1 MEYIDIENK
10 LYQIISSTY
19 YIKYNME
26 EYKSVPNT
34 IDDKNR
40 ASILY
45 QEIMDDIKYDNM
57 ISWEQAKIISKRL
70 NIWTDENE
78 NSLKSLSNMLDNLK
92 LELFLSHYDPT
103 KVKKLKKQ
111 ITSLKKGLEK
121 SNDNKY
127 TLYAHTKEY
136 YASNIKRDFLIGL
149 SVRDKNDNKIILPED
164 FWLCNNPIIEMFNNK
179 INRSF
184 ISVSDIREIARSE
197 PWRSMWLSQKG
208 ECLGNRSVEWT
219 ETQRLLMSFS
229 RMYDNVYESMD
240 CPPDEVISD
249 DDMLDGWFIK
259 QSRERKE
266 KQKEKSLEDKFGK
279 FKDKDGQE
287 LFIAARPEDVQ
298 DIYNMNDA
306 KGRGV
311 IKSRN
316 KQIEQQKEVK
326 HAHLKDVQM
335 DLHMQKTQEM
345 RETMRRR

>member
-19 YIKYNME
+19 YITYQRQ
-26 EYKSVPNT
+26 EYKSIPNS
-34 IDDKNR
+34 IDDRNR

-45 QEIMDDIKYDNM
+45 QEILDDIKYDDM
-57 ISWEQAKIISKRL
+57 ISWEQAKIISQRL
-70 NIWTDENE
+70 GIWTSEND
-78 NSLKSLSNMLDNLK
+78 NALQSLSNMLDNLK
-92 LELFLSHYDPT
+92 LELFLNHYNPT
-103 KVKKLKKQ
+103 KVKKLEKQ
-111 ITSLKKGLEK
+111 IASLKKGIEK

-136 YASNIKRDFLIGL
+136 YASNIKKDFLIGI
-149 SVRDKNDNKIILPED
+149 SIRDKNDKKIILPED
-164 FWLCNNPIIEMFNNK
+164 FWLCNNPLIEMFHSV
-179 INRSF
+179 INRGY
-184 ISVSDIREIARSE
+184 ISVAEIREIARSE
-197 PWRSMWLSQKG
+197 PWRSMWLAQKG
-208 ECLGNRSVEWT
+208 DSFGVKSVEWT
-219 ETQRLLMSFS
+219 ETQRLLVSFS

-240 CPPDEVISD
+240 CPPDEVIAN

-266 KQKEKSLEDKFGK
+266 KQKEKSLEDKFGN

-287 LFIAARPEDVQ
+287 LFIAVRPEDITDV
-298 DIYNMNDA
+298 YNMNDA
-306 KGRGV
+306 KGMST

-316 KQIEQQKEVK
+316 KQIKEQGEVK
-326 HAHLKDVQM
+326 HQHLKDVQM